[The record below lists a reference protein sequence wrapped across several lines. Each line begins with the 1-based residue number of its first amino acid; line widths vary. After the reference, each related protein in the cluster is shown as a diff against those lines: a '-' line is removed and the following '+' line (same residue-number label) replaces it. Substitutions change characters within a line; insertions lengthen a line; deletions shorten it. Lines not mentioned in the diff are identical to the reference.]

1 MGCPG
6 IWASAHAYC
15 AKAQRRP
22 VEKLGPKWLKP
33 HWALVPRM
41 PNTSTESGLRELP
54 GSLLPSPNGY
64 LSPRRAQDP
73 DQTHSSGSSYKQ
85 GQCRPSPGLGRLPS
99 PPGCSLDTCLRKGQP
114 QSGSWVGS
122 QAQGPV
128 SRWERGRP
136 PASLLSPTFFLIHQ
150 LGLLPAHSAHPWH
163 TWKDAP
169 CILGVSPQTP
179 TQEAR
184 RKRAGAAEQKF

>member
-1 MGCPG
+1 MGCPR

-22 VEKLGPKWLKP
+22 IEKLGPTWLKP

-41 PNTSTESGLRELP
+41 PNTSTESGLREFP
-54 GSLLPSPNGY
+54 GSPLPSPM
-64 LSPRRAQDP
+64 A
-73 DQTHSSGSSYKQ
+73 SSVPEGHKTLIKPTAAEAATSKDSA
-85 GQCRPSPGLGRLPS
+85 GQAGLGRLPS
-99 PPGCSLDTCLRKGQP
+99 PPGCSLDVCLRKGQP

-122 QAQGPV
+122 QAQGSV

-136 PASLLSPTFFLIHQ
+136 PASLLSLTFFIIHQ
-150 LGLLPAHSAHPWH
+150 LGLLPAHSAHPWY

-169 CILGVSPQTP
+169 CILGVSSQTP